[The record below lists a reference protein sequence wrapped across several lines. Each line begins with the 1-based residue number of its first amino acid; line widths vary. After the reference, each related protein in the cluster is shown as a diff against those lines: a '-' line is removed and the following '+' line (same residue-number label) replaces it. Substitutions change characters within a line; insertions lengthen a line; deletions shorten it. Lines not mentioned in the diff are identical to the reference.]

1 VNFKS
6 PSGRPVLFQ
15 AVEDDMM
22 DIVKF
27 LLEAG
32 AEPNINDGVI
42 IALSLCLLFIYF
54 DAYI

>member
-15 AVEDDMM
+15 AVEDGMM

-27 LLEAG
+27 LLQAG

>member
-1 VNFKS
+1 
-6 PSGRPVLFQ
+6 
-15 AVEDDMM
+15 MM

-42 IALSLCLLFIYF
+42 IDLSLCLLFIYF